1 MTRKFLACLLVTFAV
16 VLAFCG
22 GLQAQSS
29 SPYDGIPIPFDSMP
43 TYPVYR
49 QELLRKGWQPVR
61 LDSVTNSEE
70 FQELVCGNRVC
81 TAEWNHES
89 GRRSM
94 SVLVWPAG
102 YNSATNVTTY
112 RVAPDVE

>member
-1 MTRKFLACLLVTFAV
+1 MKFLFNWDPQRVGTFAV

-49 QELLRKGWQPVR
+49 QELLRKGWQSAR

-70 FQELVCGNRVC
+70 FQAYIPQVDRIFPICIRGGN
-81 TAEWNHES
+81 
-89 GRRSM
+89 
-94 SVLVWPAG
+94 
-102 YNSATNVTTY
+102 
-112 RVAPDVE
+112 D